1 MERPSKLDGHNS
13 RGRFS
18 LGVAAKKRPLRGFLI
33 FLNSKLLKSCLQK
46 IQQSKRLKKP
56 SLIML

>member
-1 MERPSKLDGHNS
+1 
-13 RGRFS
+13 